1 MAKDFDTSM
10 IAEAKLKVQN
20 TVLRDEIAKLA
31 PYSSELI
38 SQNSLLRIQNEELR
52 QKLIKQDDMLV
63 REQAQF

>member
-1 MAKDFDTSM
+1 MA
-10 IAEAKLKVQN
+10 AEAKLKVEN
-20 TVLRDEIAKLA
+20 TVLKDRVSKLA

-38 SQNSLLRIQNEELR
+38 SQNSMLRIQNEELR